1 MGRPN
6 RSRCPEKWFFPT
18 AQSGPE
24 HDVAVER
31 AKWVCGGCSVRAECL
46 TDALARIPNGIA
58 GGVIGEKRRAVR
70 RSRQKAA
77 AIDGQRHA
85 APDNRAG
92 NMRRLCPRCAN
103 NLNF

>member
-24 HDVAVER
+24 HDAAVER

-58 GGVIGEKRRAVR
+58 GG
-70 RSRQKAA
+70 
-77 AIDGQRHA
+77 
-85 APDNRAG
+85 
-92 NMRRLCPRCAN
+92 
-103 NLNF
+103 